1 MNKLF
6 FLAPSLLVATSALCD
21 DIIINM
27 TAANSTQ
34 QILEGQS
41 TQTMRYTAQLIEG
54 PESTLTVV
62 PNTYLGPVISVNTG
76 DSVKVHFQNNLEYE
90 TCTHWHGLDV
100 PDAADGH
107 PKDAFGPGESYD
119 YEFIVRN
126 RAATYW
132 YHPHPDMMTGEQ
144 AYRGLASFFIVSD
157 PQEQALDLPRGEYD
171 LPICIQ
177 DADFDNDNQLV
188 YSGAN
193 MMGMFGN
200 TQLVNGQPNYNY
212 SAANRI
218 YRMRLLNGSQSRILK
233 LAFDDGTPIV
243 VIGVDGGLLEAPQE
257 MPYLLMG
264 PGERYELWADF
275 SGNNVGDV
283 ITLKSLAFDEF
294 AGGIGQGGEK
304 DIMTFTIDRAE
315 EEILVLPT
323 SLVPMGE
330 IFDIADSQGE
340 KIWPISWGNNNNFL
354 LNGETFDLIGTKEN
368 ERASGDSLELVTIT
382 NSTGIV
388 KFAHPMH
395 FHGRQFQIF
404 SRSIGAEGVDAY
416 NTVKDGLVDSGWQD
430 TFVIMPYE
438 TVKFLVRWSRH
449 PGLFV
454 YHCHNLPHEDMG
466 MMRNFELSA
475 VQCPADLSHD
485 GFVDVAD
492 LLEIIGNWG
501 TPFGDVT
508 GDDMTNVMDIL
519 VAIDGWGICAQGYR
533 NSTPSLAKPKKTTI
547 VPSH

>member
-1 MNKLF
+1 MKPNMLF
-6 FLAPSLLVATSALCD
+6 PVITALIPTIIANG
-21 DIIINM
+21 DIIAIDM
-27 TAANSTQ
+27 TIAPSTQ
-34 QILEGQS
+34 QMLAGQA
-41 TQTMRYTAQLIEG
+41 TDVLRYSATLNSG
-54 PESTLTVV
+54 PVSTLTEIQDS
-62 PNTYLGPVISVNTG
+62 YLGPIISVHTG
-76 DSVKVHFQNNLEYE
+76 DQVHIHAQNNMANE
-90 TCTHWHGLDV
+90 TTVHWHGLDI
-100 PDAADGH
+100 PEEADGH
-107 PKDAFGPGESYD
+107 PKDAFGPDTSYD

-275 SGNNVGDV
+275 SGKNVGDL
-283 ITLKSLAFDEF
+283 ITLKSLAFDDF
-294 AGGIGQGGEK
+294 AGGIGQGGPV
-304 DIMTFTIDRAE
+304 DIMTITIDRDE
-315 EEILVLPT
+315 TETLTLPT
-323 SLVPMGE
+323 TLVSMGE
-330 IFDIADSQGE
+330 VYDIADIQGS
-340 KIWPISWGNNNNFL
+340 KTWPITWGNSNNFL
-354 LNGETFDLIGTKEN
+354 LNGETFDMLGTKEN
-368 ERASGDSLELVTIT
+368 ERASADSLELVTLT
-382 NSTGIV
+382 NSQGNII
-388 KFAHPMH
+388 FAHPMH
-395 FHGRQFQIF
+395 FHGRQFQIY

-430 TFVIMPYE
+430 TFLIMPHE
-438 TVKFLVRWSRH
+438 TVSFLVRWSRH

-454 YHCHNLPHEDMG
+454 WHCHNLPHEDMG

-475 VQCPADLSHD
+475 VQCPADLNHD
-485 GFVDVAD
+485 GMVDISD
-492 LLEIIGNWG
+492 FLEVIGKWG

-508 GDDMTNVMDIL
+508 GDDVTDVADIL
-519 VAIDGWGICAQGYR
+519 GAIEGWGICDAGYR
-533 NSTPSLAKPKKTTI
+533 DFPRRPE
-547 VPSH
+547 PRD

>member
-1 MNKLF
+1 MKTHLITI
-6 FLAPSLLVATSALCD
+6 VATVATTQMLFAND
-21 DIIINM
+21 LVINM
-27 TAANSTQ
+27 AAENSSQ
-34 QILEGQS
+34 QILPGNP
-41 TQTMRYTAQLIEG
+41 TDTMRYTAEVIEG

-62 PNTYLGPVISVNTG
+62 PNTYLGPIISVNTG
-76 DSVKVHFQNNLEYE
+76 DNVKVHFQNNLDFE

-107 PKDAFGPGESYD
+107 PKDVVAIGDSYD

-275 SGNNVGDV
+275 SGKNVGDL
-283 ITLKSLAFDEF
+283 ITLKSLAFDDF
-294 AGGIGQGGEK
+294 AGGIGQGGPV
-304 DIMTFTIDRAE
+304 DIMTITIDRDE
-315 EEILVLPT
+315 TETLTLPT
-323 SLVPMGE
+323 TLVSMGE
-330 IFDIADSQGE
+330 VYDIADIQGS
-340 KIWPISWGNNNNFL
+340 KTWPITWGNSNNFL
-354 LNGETFDLIGTKEN
+354 LNGETFDMLGTKEN
-368 ERASGDSLELVTIT
+368 ERASADSLELVTLT
-382 NSTGIV
+382 NSQGNII
-388 KFAHPMH
+388 FAHPMH
-395 FHGRQFQIF
+395 FHGRQFQIY

-430 TFVIMPYE
+430 TFLIMPHE
-438 TVKFLVRWSRH
+438 TVSFLVRWSRH

-454 YHCHNLPHEDMG
+454 WHCHNLPHEDMG

-475 VQCPADLSHD
+475 VQCPADLTHD

-501 TPFGDVT
+501 TPFGDVS
-508 GDDMTNVMDIL
+508 GDDITDVTDVLGVIE
-519 VAIDGWGICAQGYR
+519 GWGSC
-533 NSTPSLAKPKKTTI
+533 N
-547 VPSH
+547 